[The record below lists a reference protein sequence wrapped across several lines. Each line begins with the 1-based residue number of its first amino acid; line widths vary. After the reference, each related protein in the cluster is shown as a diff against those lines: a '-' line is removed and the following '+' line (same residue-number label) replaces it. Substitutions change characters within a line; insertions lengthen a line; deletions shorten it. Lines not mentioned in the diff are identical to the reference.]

1 MTDER
6 QRKQLFLVSDLETL
20 RILMDPLRIQILE
33 VLSPEPQTVN
43 QVAEQL
49 GHSSSRLYYHFN
61 LLEEH
66 GLINVVQTRAV
77 NNMIEKLYWT
87 IAEYIEIDKALL
99 EFSPKKVQENLFGLI
114 TSSLDVTRADMIRSL
129 EARSFNL
136 EHGAKP
142 TPRDM
147 IIQTTRKRLK
157 DETYEKFISQLKSLL
172 QTFSDLPE
180 ETGSGEDVNYYSLA
194 CYAYPNFY
202 YESKNEQDERR

>member
-87 IAEYIEIDKALL
+87 IAENIEIDKALL

-114 TSSLDVTRADMIRSL
+114 TSSLDVTCADMIRSL